1 MTLDVLLANVASLSQ
16 KIAFAN
22 QLEKDVLDI

>member
-1 MTLDVLLANVASLSQ
+1 MTLDVLLANVVSLSQ
-16 KIAFAN
+16 KIAFVN